1 MADIITLDSN
11 IYDITKHLKKHL
23 NNLEHCW
30 ILFDAAPEHA
40 KAIGYAYRC
49 TSLQILDAARQYIK
63 DHPDVDL
70 QLLEYFLSGQELM
83 LSEVIL

>member
-1 MADIITLDSN
+1 MADIITLDSDISN
-11 IYDITKHLKKHL
+11 ITKHLKKHL

-30 ILFDAAPEHA
+30 ILFDTASEHA
-40 KAIGYAYRC
+40 QAIGYAYRC
-49 TSLQILDAARQYIK
+49 TTLQILDAARKYIK

-83 LSEVIL
+83 LTEVLL